1 MVIIGL
7 EVPSSNLLQKVRS
20 EFQVSD
26 GGERRVRVGGRR
38 RRRRRR
44 RRRQKGRGQHRERCH
59 DQGSLQLLPICLG
72 PLINDLRAWVRSPEL
87 SHINRKNGL
96 GPKVLMEST
105 NQVLY

>member
-72 PLINDLRAWVRSPEL
+72 PLINDLRSPEL
-87 SHINRKNGL
+87 SHINRKNSI
-96 GPKVLMEST
+96 GPKGPLEST
-105 NQVLY
+105 NQVL